1 MATRAGTY
9 LPIRPAG
16 YKPAPVP
23 YFKELMAAQ
32 NMLPVGIL
40 AAAASAGDDDEKKK
54 PAGVAVSTPA
64 IPPPDEDPLNKLE
77 GIKTL
82 TERVISQE
90 VEKLPGGREIKQ
102 IFNNVEVAKDI
113 IGHITDPK
121 KFRGSLLDLLNTNE
135 DVKQVNQ
142 NYINQNYGDTVDVY
156 RTVVL
161 KPGEKLAIEGE
172 TLDVGLSDRDVASK
186 IVSVSTDFETNI
198 KQFADQSPLSLE
210 ELEKGYEPYVIKYT
224 VPRENIIVDVGYL
237 SSLVPQTEAMNKKF
251 KTIGMANDYFDEK
264 NLYGEYPEERNRIK
278 YATELSN
285 RQKEILVD
293 VSGAEK
299 QIIPTGRVPAD
310 STRMRIQEAINT
322 GEIQSV
328 FDELENYK
336 SHEDYKN
343 EEYSWSQELSKK
355 LYGWNMGG
363 LVGISH
369 LTRPLRNFSS

>member
-16 YKPAPVP
+16 HKPAPVP

-40 AAAASAGDDDEKKK
+40 AAAASAGDDDEEKK
-54 PAGVAVSTPA
+54 PAGVGISTPA

-90 VEKLPGGREIKQ
+90 VEKLPGGKEIKQ

-142 NYINQNYGDTVDVY
+142 NYINQNYGDIVDVY

-278 YATELSN
+278 YATELSD

-336 SHEDYKN
+336 SHEDYTN
-343 EEYSWSQELSKK
+343 EEYKWSQELSKK
-355 LYGWNMGG
+355 LYDWNKGG
-363 LVGISH
+363 IVDINY
-369 LTRPLRNFSS
+369 LTRRL